1 MIEQNNERQRELL
14 ERADP
19 ETLEVL
25 SRIQNQRERLNGR
38 RLAQQQALALQRQNA
53 AGNDLAYGSLV
64 ERVIGF
70 GRQHPVVC
78 VAALGLGL
86 LLGPRKLIRVATM
99 AMPIVMKLR
108 R

>member
-1 MIEQNNERQRELL
+1 MIDQSNERQRELL
-14 ERADP
+14 EHASP

-25 SRIQNQRERLNGR
+25 SRIKNQRERLNGR

-53 AGNDLAYGSLV
+53 AGNELAYGSVLD
-64 ERVIGF
+64 RLIGF
-70 GRQHPVVC
+70 GRQHPVAC

>member
-1 MIEQNNERQRELL
+1 MIDPNNERQRELL
-14 ERADP
+14 ERAEP

-25 SRIQNQRERLNGR
+25 SRIQNQRERLYGR

-53 AGNDLAYGSLV
+53 TGNDLAYGSVV
-64 ERVIGF
+64 ERIIGF

-78 VAALGLGL
+78 AGALGLGL
-86 LLGPRKLIRVATM
+86 LLGPRKLLRIATM